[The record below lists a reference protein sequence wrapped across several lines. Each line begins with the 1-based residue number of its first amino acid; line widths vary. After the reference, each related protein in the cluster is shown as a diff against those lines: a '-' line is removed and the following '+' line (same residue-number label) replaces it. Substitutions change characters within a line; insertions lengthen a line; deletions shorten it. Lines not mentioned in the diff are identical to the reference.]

1 MSIFRTALRIF
12 PIMMFAYLFIFLFS
26 FSAIPTAQ
34 ASAGWYPTFPGDV
47 IKTRFCLPFSTKF
60 TAYLQVTDQP
70 GGFNKNVAKI
80 ESRALKK
87 SPSCSRFM
95 KDSLIPGSGPFELEY
110 EWRVNVSDSFAL
122 QLYVP
127 MKKQTFFGWP
137 DGIEVAK
144 TKMRSK

>member
-1 MSIFRTALRIF
+1 MIISRIVLRIF

-26 FSAIPTAQ
+26 FTAIPTAQ
-34 ASAGWYPTFPGDV
+34 ASAGWYPTFSGDV

-70 GGFNKNVAKI
+70 GGFKKTVAKI
-80 ESRALKK
+80 ESRTLKK

-110 EWRVNVSDSFAL
+110 EWRVNVSGSFAL

-127 MKKQTFFGWP
+127 TKKRTFFGWP

-144 TKMRSK
+144 PKS

>member
-1 MSIFRTALRIF
+1 MSILRTTFRIF
-12 PIMMFAYLFIFLFS
+12 PTMMLAHLLILLFS
-26 FSAIPTAQ
+26 FTAIPTAQ
-34 ASAGWYPTFPGDV
+34 SSAGWYPTFPGDV

-87 SPSCSRFM
+87 SPSCARFM

-110 EWRVNVSDSFAL
+110 EWRVNVSGSFAL

-144 TKMRSK
+144 TKMKSK